1 MPQININELVSNIII
16 FTPEFKREIIR
27 DARELE
33 PNRLE
38 RLAALL
44 NEIISYQAEELKK
57 KIAEDPEYLLRL
69 RERVSARRKSII
81 QTAKSKA
88 EAKDQTKI
96 NELINKI
103 KKVF

>member
-1 MPQININELVSNIII
+1 MPQININELVRDIII
-16 FTPEFKREIIR
+16 FTPEFKREIIH

-33 PNRLE
+33 PKRLE

-44 NEIISYQAEELKK
+44 SEIIAYQTEELKK

-69 RERVSARRKSII
+69 RERISARRKSII
-81 QTAKSKA
+81 KAAKSKA

-96 NELINKI
+96 NELISKI